1 MRFVFPLDREVP
13 YGQIMLKAILS
24 RGFVPTMVIEE
35 ESPEAEQHRNLFLE
49 RLGGKRLSPSIA
61 SQIEAFGLRHALVS
75 NLNGSES
82 EWIMKGEAPD
92 LIVLGG
98 TRRLIRRNIFSIPR
112 WGTLCGHP
120 GLLPDVR
127 GAASPAWSILHD
139 APVGTSVMIID
150 EGLDTGPIVKRKI
163 VPVYEGDTYAD
174 VVERNLFSCADLM
187 AEVLDMYKGANG
199 PMPVEPQ
206 DPSIGATYPTMP
218 PELVEKV
225 KAKLADGSYK
235 WLQPRPRPQK
245 SPYSVRQP

>member
-1 MRFVFPLDREVP
+1 MRFVFPLDREAP

-24 RGFVPTMVIEE
+24 RGFAPTVVIEE
-35 ESPEAEQHRNLFLE
+35 ESPEAEHHRNLFLE
-49 RLGGKRLSPSIA
+49 RLAGKELAPSIA
-61 SQIEAFGLRHALVS
+61 SQIETMGLRHALVS
-75 NLNGSES
+75 NLNGPES
-82 EWIMKGEAPD
+82 ERIMKGEAPD

-98 TRRLIRRNIFSIPR
+98 TRRFIRRNIFSIPR

-139 APVGTSVMIID
+139 VPVGASVMIID

-187 AEVLDMYKGANG
+187 VEVLEMYERANG
-199 PMPVEPQ
+199 EIPVEPQ

-218 PELVEKV
+218 PELVKKV
-225 KAKLADGSYK
+225 KARLADGRYK
-235 WLQPRPRPQK
+235 WLQPRPTSQK
-245 SPYSVRQP
+245 SASSMGEL